1 MISTTTL
8 GVLALIL
15 ALIGLVAAFRLYR
28 KVDAVQ
34 VDDPVVADIGQQIQ
48 DGAMAFLRAEYRVLA
63 VFVAGVAILLLKI
76 RCSW

>member
-28 KVDAVQ
+28 KVDAVK
-34 VDDPVVADIGQQIQ
+34 VDDPVVADI
-48 DGAMAFLRAEYRVLA
+48 
-63 VFVAGVAILLLKI
+63 
-76 RCSW
+76 